1 MFQTHKL
8 SKRFPT
14 QTLFEDVDLVVA
26 DGERVGLV
34 GPNGAGK
41 TTLLR
46 MLAGEEPP
54 SEGRAGHSGGA
65 LGFLKQQSNFDP
77 ANTLVEELW
86 VAFPE
91 PRAIKSRLAELSAQ
105 LEADESPDADQ
116 TQELTIEQTDLFER
130 FDTLGGYAVDAR
142 IDRVLRGLGFTL
154 ADKDKLCG
162 DFSGGWRM
170 RIALAALMVH
180 RPENVL
186 LDEPTNHLDR
196 NSREWLAGELSA
208 YPGTV
213 VIVTHDGGFLDR
225 VVKRILEIDDGRI
238 ESYTGNYSSY
248 LKQKEERVAAQNAAA
263 ARQER
268 ELAKQQQF
276 IDRFRAKA
284 TLASRVKSREKA
296 VARVKRV
303 RKYQE
308 QATARFTLASHGR
321 TEREVLVI
329 TGLSHAWDGDPVL
342 LDVDLVVE
350 RGQKVVLIGPN
361 GSGKSTLLRIAA
373 GQVEPTEG
381 TVRWSER
388 ARPGYYEQHQ
398 DEALDPRRTVIE
410 EVKASSAPDAT
421 EGDIRSA
428 LAQFLFR
435 GDDVF
440 KRVEYLSGGERSR
453 VALAKFLIQP
463 TNVLLLDEPT
473 NHLDAATRQ
482 SLIGALESYAGTIIC
497 ASHDPGVL
505 EGIATHVY
513 EAADGELREIYLE
526 DALERAEQA
535 QSG

>member
-1 MFQTHKL
+1 MFHTQKL

-14 QTLFEDVDLVVA
+14 QTLFEEIDLVVG

-65 LGFLKQQSNFDP
+65 LGFLKQQSEFDP

-86 VAFPE
+86 TAFPE
-91 PRAIKSRLAELSAQ
+91 ARTIKARLAELSAE
-105 LEADESPDADQ
+105 LEVADAGDAESVQ
-116 TQELTIEQTDLFER
+116 KLTVEQTDLYER
-130 FDTLGGYAVDAR
+130 FETLGGYTVDAR
-142 IDRVLRGLGFTL
+142 IDRVLKGLGFVPS
-154 ADKDKLCG
+154 DKEKLCG

-170 RIALAALMVH
+170 RIALASLMVH
-180 RPENVL
+180 RPENIL

-196 NSREWLAGELSA
+196 RSREWLAGELSS

-213 VIVTHDGGFLDR
+213 MIVTHEGDFLDR
-225 VVKRILEIDDGRI
+225 VVQRILEIEDGAI
-238 ESYTGNYSSY
+238 ESYTGNYSAY
-248 LKQKEERVAAQNAAA
+248 LQQKKERIAAQNAAA

-268 ELAKQQQF
+268 ELAKQQEF

-296 VARVKRV
+296 VARVKKIK
-303 RKYQE
+303 KYQE

-329 TGLSHAWDGDPVL
+329 RGLSHDWDGEPVL

-350 RGQKVVLIGPN
+350 RNQKVVLIGPN

-373 GQVEPTEG
+373 GQVEPSEG
-381 TVRWSER
+381 SVAWSER
-388 ARPGYYEQHQ
+388 SRPGYYEQHQ
-398 DEALDPRRTVIE
+398 DEALNPRLSVIE
-410 EVKASSAPDAT
+410 EVKSSSAPDAT
-421 EGDIRSA
+421 EADIRSA

-440 KRVEYLSGGERSR
+440 KRVEFLSGGERSR

-482 SLIGALESYAGTIIC
+482 SLIGALQGYTGTIIC

-513 EAADGELREIYLE
+513 EASDAELREVYLE
-526 DALERAEQA
+526 NALERAKQA

>member
-86 VAFPE
+86 MAFPE
-91 PRAIKSRLAELSAQ
+91 PRAIKARLAELSEQ
-105 LEADESPDADQ
+105 LEAGESAGPQ
-116 TQELTIEQTDLFER
+116 PTQELTNEQTDLFER

-225 VVKRILEIDDGRI
+225 VVKRIPD
-238 ESYTGNYSSY
+238 
-248 LKQKEERVAAQNAAA
+248 QM
-263 ARQER
+263 
-268 ELAKQQQF
+268 
-276 IDRFRAKA
+276 DR
-284 TLASRVKSREKA
+284 T
-296 VARVKRV
+296 
-303 RKYQE
+303 
-308 QATARFTLASHGR
+308 
-321 TEREVLVI
+321 
-329 TGLSHAWDGDPVL
+329 
-342 LDVDLVVE
+342 
-350 RGQKVVLIGPN
+350 
-361 GSGKSTLLRIAA
+361 
-373 GQVEPTEG
+373 
-381 TVRWSER
+381 
-388 ARPGYYEQHQ
+388 
-398 DEALDPRRTVIE
+398 
-410 EVKASSAPDAT
+410 
-421 EGDIRSA
+421 
-428 LAQFLFR
+428 
-435 GDDVF
+435 
-440 KRVEYLSGGERSR
+440 
-453 VALAKFLIQP
+453 
-463 TNVLLLDEPT
+463 
-473 NHLDAATRQ
+473 
-482 SLIGALESYAGTIIC
+482 
-497 ASHDPGVL
+497 
-505 EGIATHVY
+505 
-513 EAADGELREIYLE
+513 
-526 DALERAEQA
+526 
-535 QSG
+535 

>member
-1 MFQTHKL
+1 MFQTQKL

-14 QTLFEDVDLVVA
+14 QTLFEDIDLVVS

-46 MLAGEEPP
+46 MLAGDEPP

-65 LGFLKQQSNFDP
+65 LGFLKQQSVFDP

-91 PRAIKSRLAELSAQ
+91 PRVIKARLAELSVK
-105 LEADESPDADQ
+105 LEEDDSISPEK

-142 IDRVLRGLGFTL
+142 IDRVLRGLGFTP
-154 ADKDKLCG
+154 ADKNKLCG

-196 NSREWLAGELSA
+196 RSRDWLAGELSS

-213 VIVTHDGGFLDR
+213 MIVTHDGGFLDQ
-225 VVKRILEIDDGRI
+225 VVNRILEIEDGRI

-248 LKQKEERVAAQNAAA
+248 LEQKKERVAAQNAAA

-268 ELAKQQQF
+268 EIAKQQLF

-284 TLASRVKSREKA
+284 KLASRVKSREKA
-296 VARVKRV
+296 VARIKRV
-303 RKYQE
+303 NKHQE
-308 QATARFTLASHGR
+308 AATARFTLSSRGR

-329 TGLSHAWDGDPVL
+329 EGLSHAWDGDPVL
-342 LDVDLVVE
+342 LDVDMTVE
-350 RGQKVVLIGPN
+350 RGQKVILIGPN

-373 GQVEPTEG
+373 GQVVPTEG

-388 ARPGYYEQHQ
+388 SRPGYYE
-398 DEALDPRRTVIE
+398 
-410 EVKASSAPDAT
+410 
-421 EGDIRSA
+421 
-428 LAQFLFR
+428 
-435 GDDVF
+435 
-440 KRVEYLSGGERSR
+440 
-453 VALAKFLIQP
+453 
-463 TNVLLLDEPT
+463 
-473 NHLDAATRQ
+473 
-482 SLIGALESYAGTIIC
+482 
-497 ASHDPGVL
+497 
-505 EGIATHVY
+505 
-513 EAADGELREIYLE
+513 
-526 DALERAEQA
+526 
-535 QSG
+535 